1 MLLPLTWNWK
11 ETRPRRRT
19 RRYHLVLFYLLI
31 DTFCGM
37 KKKMFTLK
45 NKYGRQKPIVHGLE
59 GVGLGGSVL
68 RLNPE
73 CRILNPENTV
83 PDPHNWRYAKSIPPQ
98 IAIEQNRR
106 TERKKNK
113 MGTKKMKLQL
123 KIVFR
128 INSPHHADVYKF
140 SQLCGALS
148 PLT

>member
-1 MLLPLTWNWK
+1 
-11 ETRPRRRT
+11 
-19 RRYHLVLFYLLI
+19 
-31 DTFCGM
+31 
-37 KKKMFTLK
+37 MFTLK
-45 NKYGRQKPIVHGLE
+45 NKYGRQKPIVQGLE

-83 PDPHNWRYAKSIPPQ
+83 PDPYNWRYAKSIPPQ

-128 INSPHHADVYKF
+128 INSPHHANVYKF

-148 PLT
+148 PLK

>member
-1 MLLPLTWNWK
+1 MKLKGNTSQEKDKKVPFS
-11 ETRPRRRT
+11 
-19 RRYHLVLFYLLI
+19 VILFTYWYFLWYE
-31 DTFCGM
+31 
-37 KKKMFTLK
+37 KKKLTLK
-45 NKYGRQKPIVHGLE
+45 NKYGRQKPIVQGLE

-148 PLT
+148 PLK

>member
-1 MLLPLTWNWK
+1 MKLKGNTSQETDKKVPFSVILFTYWYFLWYEKKNAHSQKQVWK
-11 ETRPRRRT
+11 AKT
-19 RRYHLVLFYLLI
+19 H
-31 DTFCGM
+31 CSGS
-37 KKKMFTLK
+37 
-45 NKYGRQKPIVHGLE
+45 GRG
-59 GVGLGGSVL
+59 GAGGSVL

-128 INSPHHADVYKF
+128 INSPHHANVCKF

-148 PLT
+148 PLK

>member
-1 MLLPLTWNWK
+1 ML
-11 ETRPRRRT
+11 
-19 RRYHLVLFYLLI
+19 
-31 DTFCGM
+31 
-37 KKKMFTLK
+37 TLK
-45 NKYGRQKPIVHGLE
+45 NKYGRQKPIVQGLE

-113 MGTKKMKLQL
+113 MGTQKMKLQL

-128 INSPHHADVYKF
+128 INSPFPSSCMIGDWCRNNARERGFVR
-140 SQLCGALS
+140 S
-148 PLT
+148 PSWRREK

>member
-1 MLLPLTWNWK
+1 MWYEKKNVHSQKQVWK
-11 ETRPRRRT
+11 A
-19 RRYHLVLFYLLI
+19 
-31 DTFCGM
+31 
-37 KKKMFTLK
+37 
-45 NKYGRQKPIVHGLE
+45 KPIVHGLE

-128 INSPHHADVYKF
+128 INSPHHANVYKF

>member
-1 MLLPLTWNWK
+1 MKLKGNTSQEKDKKVPFS
-11 ETRPRRRT
+11 
-19 RRYHLVLFYLLI
+19 VILFTYWYFLWYE
-31 DTFCGM
+31 
-37 KKKMFTLK
+37 KKMLTLK
-45 NKYGRQKPIVHGLE
+45 NKYGRQKPIVQGLE

-128 INSPHHADVYKF
+128 INSPHHAKVYKF

>member
-1 MLLPLTWNWK
+1 MKLKGNTSQEKDKKVPFSVILFTYWYFLLYEK
-11 ETRPRRRT
+11 K
-19 RRYHLVLFYLLI
+19 VL
-31 DTFCGM
+31 
-37 KKKMFTLK
+37 TLK
-45 NKYGRQKPIVHGLE
+45 NKYGRQKPIVQGLE

-128 INSPHHADVYKF
+128 INSPHHANVYKF

>member
-11 ETRPRRRT
+11 ETRPRRGQEGT
-19 RRYHLVLFYLLI
+19 SECYFIYLLI
-31 DTFCGM
+31 LFVVW
-37 KKKMFTLK
+37 KKKMPTLK
-45 NKYGRQKPIVHGLE
+45 NKYGRQKPIVQGLE

-73 CRILNPENTV
+73 CRILYLENTV
-83 PDPHNWRYAKSIPPQ
+83 PDPHNWRYAKSIPPP

-128 INSPHHADVYKF
+128 INSPHHANVYKF

>member
-1 MLLPLTWNWK
+1 
-11 ETRPRRRT
+11 
-19 RRYHLVLFYLLI
+19 
-31 DTFCGM
+31 
-37 KKKMFTLK
+37 MFTLK
-45 NKYGRQKPIVHGLE
+45 NKYGRQKPIVQGLE

-83 PDPHNWRYAKSIPPQ
+83 PDPHNWTYAKSIPPQ

-128 INSPHHADVYKF
+128 INSPHHANVYKF

>member
-1 MLLPLTWNWK
+1 MKLKGNTSQEKDKKVPFSVIL
-11 ETRPRRRT
+11 
-19 RRYHLVLFYLLI
+19 LLI

-37 KKKMFTLK
+37 KKKMLTLK
-45 NKYGRQKPIVHGLE
+45 NKYGRQKPIVQGLE

-83 PDPHNWRYAKSIPPQ
+83 PDPHNWRYAKSIPLQ

-128 INSPHHADVYKF
+128 INSPHHANVYKF

>member
-37 KKKMFTLK
+37 IKKNVHSQKQVWKAKTHCSGS
-45 NKYGRQKPIVHGLE
+45 GR
-59 GVGLGGSVL
+59 VGLGGSVL

-106 TERKKNK
+106 TKRKKNK

-128 INSPHHADVYKF
+128 INSSHHANVYKF

>member
-1 MLLPLTWNWK
+1 MKLKGNTSQEKDKKVPFS
-11 ETRPRRRT
+11 
-19 RRYHLVLFYLLI
+19 VILFTYWYFLWYE
-31 DTFCGM
+31 
-37 KKKMFTLK
+37 KKKMLTLK
-45 NKYGRQKPIVHGLE
+45 NKYGRQKPIVQGLE

-128 INSPHHADVYKF
+128 INSPHHANVYKF

>member
-1 MLLPLTWNWK
+1 MKLKGNTSQEKDKKVPFS
-11 ETRPRRRT
+11 
-19 RRYHLVLFYLLI
+19 VILFTYWYFLWYE
-31 DTFCGM
+31 
-37 KKKMFTLK
+37 KKKMLTLK
-45 NKYGRQKPIVHGLE
+45 NKYGRQKPIVQGLE

-128 INSPHHADVYKF
+128 INSPHHANVYQF

>member
-1 MLLPLTWNWK
+1 MKLKGNTSQEKDKKVPFSVILFTYWYFLWYEKKNVHSQKQVWK
-11 ETRPRRRT
+11 A
-19 RRYHLVLFYLLI
+19 
-31 DTFCGM
+31 
-37 KKKMFTLK
+37 
-45 NKYGRQKPIVHGLE
+45 KPIVHGLE

-73 CRILNPENTV
+73 CRILNPGNTV

-113 MGTKKMKLQL
+113 MGSKKMKLQL

-128 INSPHHADVYKF
+128 INSPHHANVYKF

>member
-1 MLLPLTWNWK
+1 MKLKGNTSQEKDKKVPFS
-11 ETRPRRRT
+11 
-19 RRYHLVLFYLLI
+19 VILFTYWYFLWYE
-31 DTFCGM
+31 
-37 KKKMFTLK
+37 KKKMLTLK
-45 NKYGRQKPIVHGLE
+45 NKYGRQKPIVQGLE

-73 CRILNPENTV
+73 CQILNPENTV

-128 INSPHHADVYKF
+128 INSPHHANVYKF

>member
-1 MLLPLTWNWK
+1 MKLKGNTSQEKDKKVPFS
-11 ETRPRRRT
+11 
-19 RRYHLVLFYLLI
+19 VILFTYWYFLWYE
-31 DTFCGM
+31 
-37 KKKMFTLK
+37 KKKMLTLK
-45 NKYGRQKPIVHGLE
+45 NKYGRQKPIVQGLE

-106 TERKKNK
+106 TKRKKNK

-128 INSPHHADVYKF
+128 INSPHHANVYKF

>member
-1 MLLPLTWNWK
+1 MWYEKKNAHSQKQVWK
-11 ETRPRRRT
+11 AKT
-19 RRYHLVLFYLLI
+19 H
-31 DTFCGM
+31 CSGS
-37 KKKMFTLK
+37 
-45 NKYGRQKPIVHGLE
+45 GRG
-59 GVGLGGSVL
+59 GAGGSVL

-73 CRILNPENTV
+73 CQILNPENTV

-128 INSPHHADVYKF
+128 INSPHHANVYKF

-148 PLT
+148 SLT

>member
-1 MLLPLTWNWK
+1 ML
-11 ETRPRRRT
+11 
-19 RRYHLVLFYLLI
+19 
-31 DTFCGM
+31 
-37 KKKMFTLK
+37 TLK
-45 NKYGRQKPIVHGLE
+45 NKYGRQKPIVQGLE

-83 PDPHNWRYAKSIPPQ
+83 PDPHNWRYAKSIPPE
-98 IAIEQNRR
+98 IATEQNRR

-128 INSPHHADVYKF
+128 INSPHHANVYQF

>member
-1 MLLPLTWNWK
+1 ML
-11 ETRPRRRT
+11 
-19 RRYHLVLFYLLI
+19 
-31 DTFCGM
+31 
-37 KKKMFTLK
+37 TLK
-45 NKYGRQKPIVHGLE
+45 NKYGRQKPIVQGLE

-128 INSPHHADVYKF
+128 INSPHYANVYQF

>member
-1 MLLPLTWNWK
+1 MKLKGNTSQEKDKKVPFS
-11 ETRPRRRT
+11 
-19 RRYHLVLFYLLI
+19 VILFTYWYFLWYE
-31 DTFCGM
+31 
-37 KKKMFTLK
+37 KKKILTLK
-45 NKYGRQKPIVHGLE
+45 NKYGRQKPIVQGLE

-106 TERKKNK
+106 TERKKKK

-128 INSPHHADVYKF
+128 INSPHHANVYKF

>member
-1 MLLPLTWNWK
+1 ML
-11 ETRPRRRT
+11 
-19 RRYHLVLFYLLI
+19 
-31 DTFCGM
+31 
-37 KKKMFTLK
+37 TLK
-45 NKYGRQKPIVHGLE
+45 NKYGRQKPIVQGLE

-106 TERKKNK
+106 TERKKKK

-128 INSPHHADVYKF
+128 INSPHHAKVYKF

>member
-1 MLLPLTWNWK
+1 MKLKGNTSQEKDKKVPFS
-11 ETRPRRRT
+11 
-19 RRYHLVLFYLLI
+19 VILFTYWYFLWYE
-31 DTFCGM
+31 
-37 KKKMFTLK
+37 KKKMLTLK
-45 NKYGRQKPIVHGLE
+45 NKYGRQKPIVQGLE

-83 PDPHNWRYAKSIPPQ
+83 PDPYNWRYAKSIPPQ

-123 KIVFR
+123 KIVYR
-128 INSPHHADVYKF
+128 INSPHHANVYQF

>member
-1 MLLPLTWNWK
+1 MKLKGNTSQEKDKKVPFS
-11 ETRPRRRT
+11 
-19 RRYHLVLFYLLI
+19 VILFTYWYFLWYE
-31 DTFCGM
+31 
-37 KKKMFTLK
+37 KKMFTLK
-45 NKYGRQKPIVHGLE
+45 NKYGRQKPIVQGLE
-59 GVGLGGSVL
+59 GVGLGSSVL

-98 IAIEQNRR
+98 NRTEQNRR

-128 INSPHHADVYKF
+128 INSPHHANVYKF

>member
-1 MLLPLTWNWK
+1 MKLKGNTSQ
-11 ETRPRRRT
+11 ERT
-19 RRYHLVLFYLLI
+19 RRYQWVLFYLLI

-37 KKKMFTLK
+37 KKKMPTLK
-45 NKYGRQKPIVHGLE
+45 NKYGRQKPIVQGLE

-73 CRILNPENTV
+73 CRILYLENTV

-113 MGTKKMKLQL
+113 MGSKKMKLQL

-128 INSPHHADVYKF
+128 INSPHHANVYKF

>member
-1 MLLPLTWNWK
+1 MKLKGNTSQEKDKKVPFS
-11 ETRPRRRT
+11 
-19 RRYHLVLFYLLI
+19 VILFTYWYFLWYE
-31 DTFCGM
+31 
-37 KKKMFTLK
+37 KKNVHSQK
-45 NKYGRQKPIVHGLE
+45 KYGRQKPIVHGLE
-59 GVGLGGSVL
+59 GVGLGVSVL

-113 MGTKKMKLQL
+113 MGSKKMKLQL

-128 INSPHHADVYKF
+128 INSPHHANVYKF